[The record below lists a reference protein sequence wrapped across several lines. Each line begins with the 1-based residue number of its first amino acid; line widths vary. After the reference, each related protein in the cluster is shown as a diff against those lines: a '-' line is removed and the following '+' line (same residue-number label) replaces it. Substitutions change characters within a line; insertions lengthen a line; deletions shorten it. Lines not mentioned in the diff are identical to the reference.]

1 MKKRDSNKYLILFVL
16 FGLFGFKGFSGIKG
30 DATDLLWFA
39 FFGNFSYFWW
49 SKLSKLED
57 ERLISNKHKAGSI
70 AFRICFTVAFV
81 LSLLSLLQPNLNFEL
96 LYRTQLLIV
105 ALTFAM
111 SSNLWAFLTYRFDMK
126 E

>member
-1 MKKRDSNKYLILFVL
+1 MKKRDSNKYLILLVL
-16 FGLFGFKGFSGIKG
+16 FGFFGFKGFSGIKG

-39 FFGNFSYFWW
+39 FFGYFSYFWW

-57 ERLISNKHKAGSI
+57 ERLISNKRKAGLI
-70 AFRICFTVAFV
+70 AFRTCFTVAFV
-81 LSLLSLLQPNLNFEL
+81 LSILSLLQPNLNFEV

-105 ALTFAM
+105 VLASVIA
-111 SSNLWAFLTYRFDMK
+111 SNLWAFLTYRFDMK